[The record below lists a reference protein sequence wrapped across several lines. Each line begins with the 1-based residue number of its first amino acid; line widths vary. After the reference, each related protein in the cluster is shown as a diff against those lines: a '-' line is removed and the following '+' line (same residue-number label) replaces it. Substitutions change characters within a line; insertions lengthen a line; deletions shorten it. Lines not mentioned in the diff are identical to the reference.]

1 MRFKRYVFC
10 YDVYSVSSDMV
21 ETHKVSIYAK
31 SLKEAK
37 SKLEKLGYRNLYQK
51 KKRKV
56 SY

>member
-37 SKLEKLGYRNLYQK
+37 NKLEKLGYRNLYQK
-51 KKRKV
+51 KKRR
-56 SY
+56 